1 MKMHLRTGEIARI
14 LGISV
19 PAIRRWIDTGD
30 EQGKLKGF
38 RMPMSKTRLVAR
50 EELVRFLKAR
60 GWPEMPPELLQEANQ
75 NARAL
80 KKSR

>member
-1 MKMHLRTGEIARI
+1 MKIHLRTGEIARI

-38 RMPMSKTRLVAR
+38 RMPMSKTRLVSR
-50 EELVRFLKAR
+50 EELVRFLTAR
-60 GWPEMPPELLQEANQ
+60 GWPEMPPELLQEANH
-75 NARAL
+75 ARAV
-80 KKSR
+80 KKRK